1 LAELGVKTGKNGW
14 CDDGHESLNARG
26 VFMGQ
31 TTAKI
36 RDKGQL
42 VDWIANGE
50 KPTAEWRIGTEHE
63 KFLFHRDGLRPVAY
77 DGDQG
82 VAVMLHELCKAIGVK
97 ATPIL
102 ENGKIIGLRD
112 GDGGSVSLEPGGQ
125 LELSGAPLANLHETC
140 AETGRHLRHMRAVSS
155 ALGVGMLGIGFQPKW
170 ARGDISWMPKGRY
183 RIMRD
188 HMPKVGSMG
197 LDMMLRSCTVQVN
210 LDYADE
216 EDMRKKFRTS
226 LALQP
231 VATALFANSPFK
243 NGKPS
248 GLLSTRAHVWTDT
261 DNSRCGVPDC
271 VFDPAF
277 GYEQWIDYILDVPMY
292 FLRRGED
299 YVDVAGKS
307 FHDYLARTLEGF
319 EGQPP
324 NLADFEDH
332 ITTAFPEVRL
342 KQYLEM
348 RGADSGSWA
357 NICALP
363 AYWVGLLYDE
373 EALDEATALVCDIG
387 AEDVMAGR
395 LSAAKDGLRGKLG
408 PFNLYDLAAKTLDL
422 ASSGLRRRGIFDDS
436 GNDETG
442 FLQPLRSV
450 ISNKKT
456 PAEIMLDQYYG
467 DWAENID
474 QVFTSNQY

>member
-1 LAELGVKTGKNGW
+1 MRHTNVMIT
-14 CDDGHESLNARG
+14 
-26 VFMGQ
+26 
-31 TTAKI
+31 
-36 RDKGQL
+36 DKDQL
-42 VDWIANGE
+42 VAWIASGA
-50 KPTAEWRIGTEHE
+50 KPTDEWRIGTEHE

-82 VAVMLHELCKAIGVK
+82 IEAMLHALCKAIGDK
-97 ATPIL
+97 AIPIT
-102 ENGKIIGLRD
+102 ENGRIIGLKD

-125 LELSGAPLANLHETC
+125 LELSGAPLINLHETC
-140 AETGRHLRHMRAVSS
+140 AETGRHLRHMRMVSS

-170 ARGDISWMPKGRY
+170 DRDDISWMPKGRY
-183 RIMRD
+183 QIMRN
-188 HMPKVGSMG
+188 HMPKVGTMG

-248 GLLSTRAHVWTDT
+248 GLLSTRAYVWTDT
-261 DNSRCGVPDC
+261 DNARCGVPDC

-292 FLRRGED
+292 FLHRGED

-307 FHDYLARTLEGF
+307 FRDYLAGTLEGF

-363 AYWVGLLYDE
+363 AYWVGLYMMRKRFMRRRHWYVI
-373 EALDEATALVCDIG
+373 LV
-387 AEDVMAGR
+387 
-395 LSAAKDGLRGKLG
+395 L
-408 PFNLYDLAAKTLDL
+408 KTLWL
-422 ASSGLRRRGIFDDS
+422 GGCR
-436 GNDETG
+436 
-442 FLQPLRSV
+442 
-450 ISNKKT
+450 
-456 PAEIMLDQYYG
+456 
-467 DWAENID
+467 
-474 QVFTSNQY
+474 

>member
-1 LAELGVKTGKNGW
+1 MAELGVKTGKNGW

-26 VFMGQ
+26 VSMGQ

-77 DGDQG
+77 DGDHG

-97 ATPIL
+97 ATPIF

-170 ARGDISWMPKGRY
+170 ARDDISWMPKGRY
-183 RIMRD
+183 QIMRD

-307 FHDYLARTLEGF
+307 FHDYLAGTLEGF

-373 EALDEATALVCDIG
+373 EALDEATALVSDIG

-408 PFNLYDLAAKTLDL
+408 PFNVYDLAAKTLDL

-467 DWAENID
+467 DWGENID

>member
-1 LAELGVKTGKNGW
+1 MRHTNVMIT
-14 CDDGHESLNARG
+14 
-26 VFMGQ
+26 
-31 TTAKI
+31 
-36 RDKGQL
+36 DKDQL
-42 VDWIANGE
+42 VAWIASGA
-50 KPTAEWRIGTEHE
+50 KPANEWRIGTEHE

-82 VAVMLHELCKAIGVK
+82 IEAMLHALCKAIGDK
-97 ATPIL
+97 AIPIT
-102 ENGKIIGLRD
+102 ENGRIIGLKD

-125 LELSGAPLANLHETC
+125 LELSGAPLINLHETC
-140 AETGRHLRHMRAVSS
+140 AETGRHLRHMRMVSS

-170 ARGDISWMPKGRY
+170 DRDDISWMPKGRY
-183 RIMRD
+183 QIMRN
-188 HMPKVGSMG
+188 HMPRVGTMG

-248 GLLSTRAHVWTDT
+248 GLLSTRAYVWTDT
-261 DNSRCGVPDC
+261 DNARCGVPDC

-292 FLRRGED
+292 FLHRGED

-307 FHDYLARTLEGF
+307 FHDYLAGTLEGF

-373 EALDEATALVCDIG
+373 DVLHEVAALVRDIG

-395 LSAAKDGLRGKLG
+395 LSVAKDGLRGKLG
-408 PFNLYDLAAKTLDL
+408 PYDVYDLAVKTLDL
-422 ASSGLRRRGIFDDS
+422 AASGLRRRGVFDDS

-442 FLQPLRSV
+442 FLQPLRAV
-450 ISNKKT
+450 ISSKKT
-456 PAEIMLDQYYG
+456 PAEIMLDQYHG
-467 DWAENID
+467 DWAEDID

>member
-1 LAELGVKTGKNGW
+1 MRHTNVMIT
-14 CDDGHESLNARG
+14 
-26 VFMGQ
+26 
-31 TTAKI
+31 
-36 RDKGQL
+36 DKDQL
-42 VDWIANGE
+42 VAWIASGA
-50 KPTAEWRIGTEHE
+50 KPANEWRIGTEHE

-82 VAVMLHELCKAIGVK
+82 IEAMLHALCKAIGDK
-97 ATPIL
+97 AIPIT
-102 ENGKIIGLRD
+102 ENGRIIGLKD

-125 LELSGAPLANLHETC
+125 LELSGAPLINLHETC
-140 AETGRHLRHMRAVSS
+140 AETGRHLRHMRMVSS

-170 ARGDISWMPKGRY
+170 DRDDISWMPKGRY
-183 RIMRD
+183 QIMRN
-188 HMPKVGSMG
+188 HMPRVGTMG

-248 GLLSTRAHVWTDT
+248 GLLSTRAYVWTDT
-261 DNSRCGVPDC
+261 DNARCGVPDC

-292 FLRRGED
+292 FLHRGED

-307 FHDYLARTLEGF
+307 FHDYLAGTLEGF

-363 AYWVGLLYDE
+363 AYWVGLLYDKDVLH
-373 EALDEATALVCDIG
+373 EAAALVRDIG

-395 LSAAKDGLRGKLG
+395 LSVINCIIERSSS
-408 PFNLYDLAAKTLDL
+408 TM
-422 ASSGLRRRGIFDDS
+422 ASSRNLAFASAWVSVLNLRPWEGIADS
-436 GNDETG
+436 PAGSPSP
-442 FLQPLRSV
+442 QSR
-450 ISNKKT
+450 T
-456 PAEIMLDQYYG
+456 PAR
-467 DWAENID
+467 AA
-474 QVFTSNQY
+474 

>member
-1 LAELGVKTGKNGW
+1 M
-14 CDDGHESLNARG
+14 GHIN
-26 VFMGQ
+26 VMI
-31 TTAKI
+31 T
-36 RDKGQL
+36 DKDQL
-42 VDWIANGE
+42 VAWIASGA
-50 KPTAEWRIGTEHE
+50 KPTDEWRIGTEHE

-77 DGDQG
+77 DGDHG
-82 VAVMLHELCKAIGVK
+82 IEAMLHALCEAIGDKAI
-97 ATPIL
+97 PIT
-102 ENGKIIGLRD
+102 ENGRIIGLKD

-125 LELSGAPLANLHETC
+125 LELSGAPLINLHETC
-140 AETGRHLRHMRAVSS
+140 AETGRHLRHMRMVSS

-170 ARGDISWMPKGRY
+170 DRDDISWMPKGRY
-183 RIMRD
+183 QIMRN
-188 HMPKVGSMG
+188 HMPRVGTMG

-248 GLLSTRAHVWTDT
+248 GLLSTRAYVWTDT
-261 DNSRCGVPDC
+261 DNARCGVPDC

-292 FLRRGED
+292 FLHRGED

-307 FHDYLARTLEGF
+307 FHDYLAGTLEGF

-363 AYWVGLLYDE
+363 AYWVGLL
-373 EALDEATALVCDIG
+373 
-387 AEDVMAGR
+387 
-395 LSAAKDGLRGKLG
+395 
-408 PFNLYDLAAKTLDL
+408 
-422 ASSGLRRRGIFDDS
+422 
-436 GNDETG
+436 
-442 FLQPLRSV
+442 
-450 ISNKKT
+450 
-456 PAEIMLDQYYG
+456 
-467 DWAENID
+467 
-474 QVFTSNQY
+474 